1 MVKKVTLDIL
11 DIEESFVSIQE
22 RAPEVKTEGDKPPV
36 RWFVSRWFRL
46 ACTAMVTLSCVAGLL
61 YWRMLPQKDVSPAHG
76 VKVADPVSLQFNK
89 NIEPVNDFLIPLK
102 DDKGN
107 QRVLMF
113 DLAFELNAGQE
124 RLFRENIVR
133 VRNSIYQ
140 MVSQKTASV
149 PLGPGGMKFL
159 RGEIIAELENVLD
172 KGVIKAVYFKI
183 FIVL

>member
-1 MVKKVTLDIL
+1 MAKKVTLDIL
-11 DIEESFVSIQE
+11 DIEESSVSIQE
-22 RAPEVKTEGDKPPV
+22 QPPEVKMEGVKPPV

-46 ACTAMVTLSCVAGLL
+46 ACAAMVTLSCVAGLL
-61 YWRMLPQKDVSPAHG
+61 YWWMPPPKNVPPAPG
-76 VKVADPVSLQFNK
+76 VKVADPGLVQFNK
-89 NIEPVNDFLIPLK
+89 NIEFVNDFLIPLK

-113 DLAFELNAGQE
+113 DLGFELDTGQAS
-124 RLFRENIVR
+124 LFREKIVS

-140 MVSQKTASV
+140 TISKTTASV

-159 RGEIIAELENVLD
+159 RGEIIADLGNVLD
-172 KGVIKAVYFKI
+172 KGVIKAVYFKS